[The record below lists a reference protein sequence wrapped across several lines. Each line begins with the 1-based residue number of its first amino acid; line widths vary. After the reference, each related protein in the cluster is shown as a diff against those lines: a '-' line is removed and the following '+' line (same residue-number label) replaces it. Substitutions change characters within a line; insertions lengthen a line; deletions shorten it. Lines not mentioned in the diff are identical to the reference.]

1 MDNINLL
8 LISVLSASI
17 VPLFVWLMSLIN
29 QKKVAEW
36 LSSIIVKILNGN
48 IEQSDDIEESIGD
61 LFIQIGENIKNVH
74 ETKTSKKIMSDF
86 KSFLRENGFSI
97 ITSKDSITVF
107 KIGYEQRFNVND
119 KMDDTLQEIQK
130 FDSNQHKD
138 KFENW
143 YKETYNKYRQQ
154 NQSIKPFNVIEK

>member
-1 MDNINLL
+1 MDNFNVL
-8 LISVLSASI
+8 LISILSATA

-29 QKKVAEW
+29 QKKLAEW
-36 LSSIIVKILNGN
+36 LSALIVKILNGN
-48 IEQSDDIEESIGD
+48 IDQSDDIEESIGD
-61 LFIQIGENIKNVH
+61 LFIRIGTDIKQIH

-119 KMDDTLQEIQK
+119 KVGETLEEIKKFQASQYKDK
-130 FDSNQHKD
+130 FDSWYSEAYSKFAKSDLLD
-138 KFENW
+138 K
-143 YKETYNKYRQQ
+143 K
-154 NQSIKPFNVIEK
+154 

>member
-1 MDNINLL
+1 MDNFNVL
-8 LISVLSASI
+8 LISILSATA

-29 QKKVAEW
+29 QKKLAEW
-36 LSSIIVKILNGN
+36 LSALIVKILNGN
-48 IEQSDDIEESIGD
+48 IDQSDDIEESIGD
-61 LFIQIGENIKNVH
+61 LFIRIGTDIKQVH